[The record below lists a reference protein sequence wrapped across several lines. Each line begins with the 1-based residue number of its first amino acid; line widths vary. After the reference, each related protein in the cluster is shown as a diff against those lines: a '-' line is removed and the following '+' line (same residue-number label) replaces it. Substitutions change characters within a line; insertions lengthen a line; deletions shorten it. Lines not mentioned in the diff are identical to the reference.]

1 MFGSPPL
8 ERVSPL
14 LALLV
19 VYSGL
24 LIVWVATTKIW
35 LDMQNNIPDLVHR
48 PKRRLK
54 WTWQRLLDH
63 DHYLNLHRKKHS
75 EMFLT
80 AGDTLSSGGEYSGI
94 CPGLLEAGPIS
105 PASRFRYN
113 PLDLAEL
120 CDRIRCL
127 IRTCIPILRIFT
139 GNYFPLMKVVQRD
152 PSGTLLMFMAEV
164 IFCQLCLS

>member
-1 MFGSPPL
+1 MHVLIRQRVLSHSPTRSTGLYLNLLAGLMGPAFNKPGQIPEYSPPL

-80 AGDTLSSGGEYSGI
+80 AKHNI
-94 CPGLLEAGPIS
+94 QCILLL
-105 PASRFRYN
+105 ASLTIQKQGQRGMSVGVPNRKQ
-113 PLDLAEL
+113 
-120 CDRIRCL
+120 
-127 IRTCIPILRIFT
+127 T
-139 GNYFPLMKVVQRD
+139 NYKYHNV
-152 PSGTLLMFMAEV
+152 
-164 IFCQLCLS
+164 C